1 MKNFFLLYTVFL
13 FAIGCQT
20 ADQCRLWD
28 ESPFLATFTALQDNE
43 KYILSV
49 KFNAKTEADNDNS
62 YLDPTKIK
70 VEVIIK
76 DQGTPLDT
84 VTFYEL
90 FPSGIAD
97 KKGKANVIL
106 YGTGAWRNS
115 SGIDSKDLTFTFQI
129 NTEKECYYQDVKPQK
144 SSDTEDVLTLF
155 PSANKDTDSTIT
167 FILYAQ
173 RNALKVDVYL
183 PSSEK
188 LRVIIFSEKGEVK
201 WNSSFNR
208 NFLQM
213 VTPVYPESIGEIH
226 KYSLKWDGYDN
237 HAKPVPAGTYR
248 AQLIIPSKPNSYSES
263 IVFRWKM

>member
-1 MKNFFLLYTVFL
+1 MKNFFLSILILMLIVS
-13 FAIGCQT
+13 CQT
-20 ADQCRLWD
+20 AQQCRLWD
-28 ESPFLATFTALQDNE
+28 ESPFFATFTALQDNE

-49 KFNAKTEADNDNS
+49 KFNAKNEPVIENS
-62 YLDPTKIK
+62 HLDPAKIK

-76 DQGTPLDT
+76 DHGIPLDT

-97 KKGKANVIL
+97 KKGTANVTL

-115 SGIDSKDLTFTFQI
+115 NGIDNKDLTFTFQI
-129 NTEKECYYQDVKPQK
+129 DTENECFYQDVKPQTK
-144 SSDTEDVLTLF
+144 SNTEDVLTLF
-155 PSANKDTDSTIT
+155 PSANKGTDSTIT
-167 FILYAQ
+167 FVLYAQ
-173 RNALKVDVYL
+173 RNALKVDEYM

-208 NFLQM
+208 NFLQV
-213 VTPVYPESIGEIH
+213 VTPVYPENIGEIH